1 MYSLLVVDD
10 EDIAVRGIVQGID
23 WSELPISSIHTAY
36 DAEEAQAI
44 LKEHTIHI
52 MLSDIDMP
60 NQSGIEL
67 LEWVNEH
74 SPQSVTIFLT
84 GHADFKYAQ
93 QAVQLDC
100 FEYLLKPIDHS
111 ALKACV
117 SKALDKVREAEQL
130 EEIRSTYELFYE
142 QWNKQRPVLIE
153 RLWQDVLHYRQ
164 SAAPKQLDV
173 ELQNYALPISAE
185 SPLRLVLI
193 SIEQWR
199 EEWSARD
206 EEIMTYGVKNAAEE
220 LILQGKPGHI
230 VQDGNGVLFVLFYG
244 VQEAEELSADAVEE
258 RCRAFIMQCKGML
271 NCHLSCYIGEQAMV
285 WQIRSSAERLLE
297 LERINVS
304 HTCTV
309 IKERDNK
316 ALPEFS
322 APPQARFADW
332 ELLLE
337 SGKQRELS
345 LRIDECF
352 DQLQECKID
361 YTYMASFYYG
371 YMDMLFRWLNKK
383 SLQITEVFTKR
394 EWEISEQVLKSLTRM
409 RAWTQQLSLQATE
422 YASRNGKDVSQVVWK
437 VQRYM
442 EEHLG
447 EEFSR
452 EEIAEQVFLNP
463 AYLSRLFRRETG
475 FSLTDYLVRLRI
487 DRARIGL
494 EKTNERISDIAL
506 AVGYANFSHFSK
518 LFKKITGFTP
528 QEYRKKY
535 QNIYQNISSTKSQD
549 R

>member
-36 DAEEAQAI
+36 DAEEAQGI
-44 LKEHTIHI
+44 LKEHTVHI
-52 MLSDIDMP
+52 VLSDIDMP

-74 SPQSVTIFLT
+74 SPHSVTIFLT

-100 FEYLLKPIDHS
+100 FEYLLKPIDHN
-111 ALKACV
+111 ALKECV
-117 SKALDKVREAEQL
+117 IKALEKVREAEQL
-130 EEIRSTYELFYE
+130 QEVRSTYELFYE

-173 ELQNYALPISAE
+173 ELQNYGLPISAE

-199 EEWSARD
+199 QEWSARD
-206 EEIMTYGVKNAAEE
+206 EEIMTYGVKNASEE
-220 LILQGKPGHI
+220 LILQDMPGHI
-230 VQDGNGVLFVLFYG
+230 VQDGNGLIYVLFYG
-244 VQEAEELSADAVEE
+244 GFEEAEELSTDKVEE
-258 RCRAFIMQCKGML
+258 RCRAFILQCKEFL

-297 LERINVS
+297 LERINLS
-304 HTCTV
+304 HTCSV
-309 IKERDNK
+309 IKEKDNK

-352 DQLQECKID
+352 DQLQVCKID

-394 EWEISEQVLKSLTRM
+394 EWEVNEQVLKSLTRM

-422 YASRNGKDVSQVVWK
+422 YASRNGKDVSQVIGK

-518 LFKKITGFTP
+518 LFKKMTGLTP

-535 QNIYQNISSTKSQD
+535 QNISNVKSQD